1 MSNDRKVQDSPAK
14 TLRDLSSI
22 QENRF
27 CFDCGQ
33 RCPTYVNISI
43 GSFVCT
49 GCGGALRKYNQRVK
63 SISMSNF
70 NSQEVNFMKRRGNKA
85 CSKIY
90 LALCN
95 GEEPDERENNFDDY
109 LRLKYQVQKW
119 YRSPDSQVEEEALKE
134 NEEALSRLSQNST
147 QKPNH
152 VSVNAAAGLIIMNN
166 RPAHNPLPK
175 PASQSHSTS
184 EASSSKNPD
193 YSTTSISTVSPQ
205 QHIPSLF
212 SNMPVKEAKP
222 TPDPTAVFDPFADF
236 VAARPTNSVLQPS
249 FFTQTATTAPTLS
262 SSDLF
267 QPVHPTHS
275 FPAQSIPSASNDL
288 FSTANQPPQSA
299 TAPSSSYLIASAFNP
314 PPPVS
319 ADKYAALAELDRMGR
334 STAAKQQPSVPTP
347 NSSSGMF
354 FGPVNPGQKN
364 PFGPPTYNPFQT
376 PAPDIGNPFA
386 TIQKNNATT
395 AATSSLGQNS
405 FNPFIVS
412 HFYCILTSTVGC
424 SL

>member
-1 MSNDRKVQDSPAK
+1 MSNDCKIQDSPAK

-70 NSQEVNFMKRRGNKA
+70 NSQEINFMKRRGNKT
-85 CSKIY
+85 CGKIY

-95 GEEPDERENNFDDY
+95 GKEPDERENNFDNY

-134 NEEALSRLSQNST
+134 NEEALSRLSQNTT

-175 PASQSHSTS
+175 PASQSHSTVETS
-184 EASSSKNPD
+184 AISNPD
-193 YSTTSISTVSPQ
+193 DSAVSISTVSLQ

-212 SNMPVKEAKP
+212 STVPVKETKP
-222 TPDPTAVFDPFADF
+222 AADTTAVFDPFADF
-236 VAARPTNSVLQPS
+236 VAARPTKSVLQPS
-249 FFTQTATTAPTLS
+249 FFAQIAATAPTLNS
-262 SSDLF
+262 SNLF

-275 FPAQSIPSASNDL
+275 FPAQSIPSASNDF
-288 FSTANQPPQSA
+288 FSTVNQPSQSA
-299 TAPSSSYLIASAFNP
+299 IAPPSSYLISSAFN

-334 STAAKQQPSVPTP
+334 STATKQQPSVSTA
-347 NSSSGMF
+347 NSSSAMV
-354 FGPVNPGQKN
+354 FGPVNSLQKN
-364 PFGPPTYNPFQT
+364 PFGPSSYNPFQT

-386 TIQKNNATT
+386 TIQKNSATT

-405 FNPFIVS
+405 FNPFINAR
-412 HFYCILTSTVGC
+412 
-424 SL
+424 